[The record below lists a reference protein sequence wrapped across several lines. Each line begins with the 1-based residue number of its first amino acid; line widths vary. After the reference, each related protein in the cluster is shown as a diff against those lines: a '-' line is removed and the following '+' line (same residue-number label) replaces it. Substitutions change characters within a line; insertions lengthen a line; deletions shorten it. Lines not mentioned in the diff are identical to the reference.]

1 MSADVLIC
9 HGGWDGHEPDRWA
22 EHYAGV
28 LRAEGLA
35 VEVSDSLD
43 AFLDAEA
50 LQRLRLIVPIWSMA
64 EIRPEQLQPVLDAVA
79 SGVGI
84 AGFHGGMADSFRDAI
99 EWQFMVGGQ
108 FVAHPDDIKP
118 YEVRIVDHENPIT
131 RGLEDFRM
139 NSEQYYMHVDP
150 SNRVLATTEFR
161 SESAPWTDGC
171 VMPVVWT
178 RRWGRGSVFYSS
190 LGHTTADLG
199 VPEVGELQRRG
210 MLWAARGSHV
220 NEEAA

>member
-9 HGGWDGHEPDRWA
+9 HGGWDGHVPDRWA

-28 LRAEGLA
+28 LRGEGLA

-43 AFLDAEA
+43 GFLDADA
-50 LQRLRLIVPIWSMA
+50 LRRLRLIVPIWSMA
-64 EIRPEQLQPVLDAVA
+64 EIRPEQLRPVLDAVA

-108 FVAHPDDIKP
+108 FVAHPDGIKD
-118 YEVRIVDHENPIT
+118 YDVKIVDNESPLT
-131 RGLEDFRM
+131 RGLHDFRM
-139 NSEQYYMHVDP
+139 HSEQYYMHVDP
-150 SNRVLATTEFR
+150 SNHVLATTEFR
-161 SESAPWTDGC
+161 SQTAPWTDGC
-171 VMPVVWT
+171 VMPVAWT

-190 LGHTTADLG
+190 LGHTPADLA

-210 MLWAARGSHV
+210 MLWAAREAHV